1 MNRIKIDWFDT
12 ERSQNTI
19 IDLETEIAKLKEEI
33 KEKDIEIER
42 LKENNFVLEK
52 ELNNALD
59 QLDYFDY

>member
-1 MNRIKIDWFDT
+1 MSRIKIDWFNT
-12 ERSQNTI
+12 ERFQNTI
-19 IDLETEIAKLKEEI
+19 MNLETEIAKLKEEI
-33 KEKDIEIER
+33 KEKDIEIEK

>member
-1 MNRIKIDWFDT
+1 MSRIKIDWFNT
-12 ERSQNTI
+12 ERFQNTI

-42 LKENNFVLEK
+42 LKENNFVLEE

>member
-19 IDLETEIAKLKEEI
+19 IDLETEIAKLKKEI

-42 LKENNFVLEK
+42 LKENNFVLEE